1 MQAVQTLSRDE
12 LRQTVL
18 DVLETI
24 APEADFDALDPNADM
39 REALEIDSFDF
50 LNLVIGLNEAL
61 GVEIPEKDYGNLV
74 TLNDMVAYLAAR
86 VKG

>member
-61 GVEIPEKDYGNLV
+61 GVEIPEKD
-74 TLNDMVAYLAAR
+74 
-86 VKG
+86 